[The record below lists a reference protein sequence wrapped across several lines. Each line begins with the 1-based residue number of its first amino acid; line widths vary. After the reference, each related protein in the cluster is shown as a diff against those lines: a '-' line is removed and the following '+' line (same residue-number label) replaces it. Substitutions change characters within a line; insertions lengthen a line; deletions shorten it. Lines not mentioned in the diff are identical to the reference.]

1 MGTFYLIKWS
11 LFTGL
16 WFRFS
21 CVMPCS
27 LDYIRYLVMQG
38 LGMPL
43 ESVLSSSNMEICP
56 CRMYSCFLIQ
66 HKDFFFLA
74 ALGLHCCTSAFLVVE
89 SGGYF
94 LVAMLG
100 VLLVVTFLVEC
111 GLQAMRAS
119 VAAAHASVTAARR
132 LQTTGSVVVTHGL
145 SCPTACGVFPDQGWC
160 LLHCKASS

>member
-1 MGTFYLIKWS
+1 
-11 LFTGL
+11 
-16 WFRFS
+16 
-21 CVMPCS
+21 MPCS
-27 LDYIRYLVMQG
+27 LDYIRYLGMQG

-43 ESVLSSSNMEICP
+43 ESVLLSSNMEICP

-66 HKDFFFLA
+66 HKDFFFFLA
-74 ALGLHCCTSAFLVVE
+74 ALGLHCCTRAFLVVE

-145 SCPTACGVFPDQGWC
+145 SCPTACGVFLDQGWNRC
-160 LLHCKASS
+160 LPHCKASS